1 MILQMGFTIS
11 SEYAMELTQVPNWF
25 IRTYMPSANGNFVK
39 LYLYLVMVCQHPA
52 VAEALSVNLL
62 ADCLECTENDILRA
76 LRYWQKEGLLSYKEK
91 DGEILSIVLLE
102 KGRTES
108 IPEVQP
114 QSQSARPSV
123 EPPASQE
130 FVAATAEHFPAAPKE
145 YKLPVRQEYTPLQ
158 AEALIKDVEID
169 QTISRVEQLL
179 GTTVSATH
187 LQMIL
192 YFMCDVGFTQELIL
206 AMYQT
211 ALNKGKN
218 SPKYIEAIG
227 ISWAKKGITS
237 AEEAGVEAA
246 SFGGIY
252 HVVSKSLGI
261 QRSLAPA
268 EREIIDQ
275 WQTYGFTD
283 DIIQEAC
290 RRTVLQ
296 TGSTNLKYVSSILEK
311 WNHQQVSSLADIEK
325 CDESFKQQK
334 KSGTGKK
341 PAASKNQFQNFPQRT
356 YSKEDYSALE
366 KQLLRGVQV

>member
-52 VAEALSVNLL
+52 SAETLTVNLL

-76 LRYWQKEGLLSYKEK
+76 LRYWQKEGLLSYEEKE
-91 DGEILSIVLLE
+91 GEILSIVLLE
-102 KGRTES
+102 KGTAES
-108 IPEVQP
+108 IPQIRPQP
-114 QSQSARPSV
+114 ARTAV
-123 EPPASQE
+123 SQE
-130 FVAATAEHFPAAPKE
+130 FAAAAENVSTPKKG

-169 QTISRVEQLL
+169 QTISQVERLL
-179 GTTVSATH
+179 GTTISATH

-237 AEEAGVEAA
+237 AQEAGAEAA
-246 SFGGIY
+246 SFSGMY
-252 HVVSKSLGI
+252 HVAAKSLGI

-268 EREIIDQ
+268 EREIIDG
-275 WQTYGFTD
+275 WQSYGFTA

-296 TGSTNLKYVSSILEK
+296 TGGTNLNYVTSILKK
-311 WNHQQVSSLADIEK
+311 WSQQKVTTLEDIEK
-325 CDESFKQQK
+325 CDESFQQQK

-341 PAASKNQFQNFPQRT
+341 PPASKNQFQNFPQRT
-356 YSKEDYSALE
+356 YSKEEYSSLE
-366 KQLLRGVQV
+366 KQLLRGVQG

>member
-11 SEYAMELTQVPNWF
+11 SEFAMELTQVPNWF

-39 LYLYLVMVCQHPA
+39 LYLYLVMVCQHPVA
-52 VAEALSVNLL
+52 AEALTVNLL
-62 ADCLECTENDILRA
+62 ADYLECTENDILRA
-76 LRYWQKEGLLSYKEK
+76 LRYWQKEGLLSYEERE
-91 DGEILSIVLLE
+91 GELLSIVLLE
-102 KGRTES
+102 KGTTES
-108 IPEVQP
+108 SPEILPQP
-114 QSQSARPSV
+114 QSAGQHADLSV
-123 EPPASQE
+123 SQE
-130 FVAATAEHFPAAPKE
+130 FSAAPAEHFSAAAEE
-145 YKLPVRQEYTPLQ
+145 YKLPVKQEYTPLQ

-179 GTTVSATH
+179 GTTISATH

-237 AEEAGVEAA
+237 AEEAGAEAA
-246 SFGGIY
+246 SFSGIY
-252 HVVSKSLGI
+252 HVAAKSLGI

-268 EREIIDQ
+268 EREIIDE

-283 DIIQEAC
+283 DIIEEAC

-296 TGSTNLKYVSSILEK
+296 TGGTNLNYVTSILKK
-311 WNHQQVSSLADIEK
+311 WRQQQVTTLADIEK

-334 KSGTGKK
+334 KGSTGKK
-341 PAASKNQFQNFPQRT
+341 PAAPKNQFQNFPQRT
-356 YSKEDYSALE
+356 YSKEEYSSLE
-366 KQLLRGVQV
+366 KQLLRGAQV